1 MTAQQSRGLASADR
15 PTRGPG
21 EPVTWPVRSGVM
33 PPLAAGFIMRQE
45 TAPDLGR
52 ALIPGSVAALVP
64 AGEPQG
70 WPGVGGKT
78 QLAVQLAESLWRSR
92 EVELLAWVTATSRAA
107 VLAGYADAAAAVTG
121 AGPAADGEAAAAR
134 LLTWLSG
141 TGRPWLVVLDDLASP
156 ADLDGLWPTGRS
168 GRVLITTRGRAGLPA
183 EAAVLPVGDLSLR
196 EGTSYLMGRLAADQ
210 GQRLGALDLVKDLGC
225 EPLALAQASAVIVE
239 SALSCQDYR
248 EFFAR
253 RREQMA
259 EDHAGPTAAASV
271 TWTFSFEH
279 AGRLSPDGAAQLL
292 LALAA
297 LLDGRG
303 IPGVVFTAAAA
314 REYLRAG
321 TGRDAIS
328 PEQVRD
334 ALLLLA
340 RQGLLDIDAAAG
352 RPTIWMSPEV
362 QAAVRA
368 HMPADMLSRAS
379 LAAAGALLES
389 WPEDD
394 EGGSIAERLRSSAD
408 SLWRASGDLLWAGR
422 CHPLLLRAGRS
433 LDGAGLTGPA
443 FAYWRELVVAS
454 DRVLGPGHR
463 DTLSVG
469 DHLARACL
477 SAGRPADAVPWFQW
491 VLTRQ
496 VRALGPEHPGTTQ
509 TRGSLGRAL
518 LLAGEADA
526 AVTMLTGA
534 VSDYERVHGPDHLE
548 TLRASS
554 ELADAHAAA
563 GQFEPAIQLLELTL
577 QRLERQQGARHP
589 DTMAARQKLAE
600 AYQAAGRVKDAQS
613 QYKRALADR
622 EHVLGPDD
630 PDTIATLISL
640 GSAHQSAGRITS
652 ALQVYEQASARYER
666 ALGAEH
672 RTTLAHAVNLA
683 DTYYAA
689 GRLMDATT
697 LLRETLTRCERVLP
711 AGDPLTQSVHEALT
725 DLLG

>member
-1 MTAQQSRGLASADR
+1 
-15 PTRGPG
+15 
-21 EPVTWPVRSGVM
+21 M
-33 PPLAAGFIMRQE
+33 PPLAPGFIVRQE
-45 TAPDLGR
+45 TAPGLGA
-52 ALIPGSVAALVP
+52 ALAPGSVTALAP
-64 AGEPQG
+64 AGEPHG
-70 WPGVGGKT
+70 WHGVCGKT

-121 AGPAADGEAAAAR
+121 AGPAGDGEAAAAR
-134 LLTWLSG
+134 LLSWLAG
-141 TGRPWLVVLDDLASP
+141 TRRPWLVVLDDLSDP
-156 ADLDGLWPTGRS
+156 ADLDGLWPAGGS
-168 GRVLITTRGRAGLPA
+168 GRVLITTRSPAGLPA
-183 EAAVLPVGDLSLR
+183 GAAVVPVGELSLR

-225 EPLALAQASAVIVE
+225 EPLALAQAGAVLAE
-239 SALSCQDYR
+239 SALSCQEYR
-248 EFFAR
+248 EHFAR

-303 IPGVVFTAAAA
+303 IPAVVFTAPAAL
-314 REYLRAG
+314 EYLRAG
-321 TGRDAIS
+321 MGRGAIT
-328 PEQVRD
+328 PEQARD

-340 RQGLLDIDAAAG
+340 RQGLLDVDSAAG
-352 RPTIWMSPEV
+352 QPTIWMSSAV

-368 HMPADMLSRAS
+368 HMPAEMLSRAS
-379 LAAAGALLES
+379 LTAADALLES
-389 WPEDD
+389 WPPDD
-394 EGGSIAERLRSSAD
+394 QGTPIAGSLRSCAD
-408 SLWRASGDLLWAGR
+408 SLWQASGDLLWAGR

-433 LDGAGLTGPA
+433 LDGAGLAGPA
-443 FAYWRELVVAS
+443 FAYWRKLVVAS

-463 DTLSVG
+463 DTLAVG

-496 VRALGPEHPGTTQ
+496 VRALGPDHPEAAQ
-509 TRGSLGRAL
+509 TRRSLGRAL
-518 LLAGEADA
+518 LLAGQADA
-526 AVTMLTGA
+526 AITMLAAA
-534 VSDYERVHGPDHLE
+534 VGDCERVQGPEHLE
-548 TLRASS
+548 TLRASG
-554 ELADAHAAA
+554 ELGDAYAAA
-563 GQFEPAIQLLELTL
+563 GQLGPAIQLLEPTL

-600 AYQAAGRVKDAQS
+600 AYREAGRAKDALS
-613 QYKRALADR
+613 QYKRTLADR
-622 EHVLGPDD
+622 EHVLGQDD
-630 PDTIATLISL
+630 LDTIATRISL
-640 GSAHQSAGRITS
+640 GSAYQSAGRITS
-652 ALQVYEQASARYER
+652 TLQVYEQASASYER
-666 ALGAEH
+666 VLGAEH
-672 RTTLAHAVNLA
+672 RTTLAHRANLA

-689 GRLMDATT
+689 GRLTDATA

-711 AGDPLTQSVHEALT
+711 PGDPLTQSVREGLA